1 MFERIIIT
9 SLLAAIAAATTTL
22 TTSHCPSPF
31 SPSALNASLFKDNAQ
46 LATTI
51 YGSLFDAETKAQIEL
66 SLNTGNLTGLQKQ
79 VYTTSFLQPYIL
91 AAALFMFVFLMVIC
105 CCTFDR
111 RCPPCESWR
120 RNYIKDPYS
129 SC

>member
-9 SLLAAIAAATTTL
+9 SLLAAITAATTTL
-22 TTSHCPSPF
+22 TTSHCPTPF
-31 SPSALNASLFKDNAQ
+31 SPTSLNASLFKDNAQ

-51 YGSLFDAETKAQIEL
+51 YGSLFDAQTKAQIEM

>member
-1 MFERIIIT
+1 MLERIIIT
-9 SLLAAIAAATTTL
+9 SLLAAIAAAATAL
-22 TTSHCPSPF
+22 TTAHCPTPF
-31 SPSALNASLFKDNAQ
+31 SPTSLNASLFNDNAQ
-46 LATTI
+46 LAATI
-51 YGSLFDAETKAQIEL
+51 YGGLFDAQTKAQIEL

-105 CCTFDR
+105 CCAFDR

>member
-1 MFERIIIT
+1 MLERIIIT
-9 SLLAAIAAATTTL
+9 SLLAAIAAAATAL
-22 TTSHCPSPF
+22 TTAHCPSPF
-31 SPSALNASLFKDNAQ
+31 SPTSLNASLFNDNAQ
-46 LATTI
+46 LAATI
-51 YGSLFDAETKAQIEL
+51 YGGLFDAQTKAQIEL

-105 CCTFDR
+105 CCAFDR